1 MEVNME
7 EKIFWLGH
15 SSVMIKSG
23 KVIYIDPW
31 KLKGSPEKADL
42 VLISH
47 SHGDHLSPADVAK
60 VSKEGTV
67 VVCPADCSGFK
78 AVVLTVRP
86 GDKVQANGIPV
97 EAVPSY
103 NTNKAFHPKA
113 NNWVGFIVTV
123 DGKRIYYCGDTD
135 FIPEMK
141 QIRADIVIVPVGG
154 TYTMTA
160 EEAANA
166 VNAIKPELAIP
177 IHYGDIV
184 GSVKDAE
191 KFAKLSSVPVKI
203 KKQV

>member
-1 MEVNME
+1 ME

-15 SSVMIKSG
+15 SSVMIKSD

-31 KLKGSPEKADL
+31 KLKQAEKAD
-42 VLISH
+42 VILISH
-47 SHGDHLSPADVAK
+47 NHFDHFSPEDVDK
-60 VSKEGTV
+60 IRKDGTV
-67 VVCPADCSGFK
+67 VVCPSDCSGLQAK
-78 AVVLTVRP
+78 VLNVKP
-86 GDKVQANGIPV
+86 GDKIEANGVPV
-97 EAVPSY
+97 EVVPSY
-103 NTNKAFHPKA
+103 NTNKEFHPKA

-123 DGKRIYYCGDTD
+123 DCKRIYYCGDTD

-141 QIRADIVIVPVGG
+141 QIKADIVVIPVGG

-177 IHYGDIV
+177 IHYDDIV
-184 GSVKDAE
+184 GTVKDAE

-203 KKQV
+203 KKQI

>member
-1 MEVNME
+1 ME

-15 SSVMIKSG
+15 SSVMIKSD

-31 KLKGSPEKADL
+31 KLERAEKADV

-47 SHGDHLSPADVAK
+47 SHYDHFSPEDVAK
-60 VSKEGTV
+60 IQKDGTV
-67 VVCPADCSGFK
+67 VVCPQDCPIRDSNVINAK
-78 AVVLTVRP
+78 P
-86 GDKVQANGIPV
+86 GDKLEANGVPV

-103 NTNKAFHPKA
+103 NMNKAFHPRA
-113 NNWVGFIVTV
+113 NNWLGFIVTV
-123 DGKRIYYCGDTD
+123 EGKRIYYCGDTD

-141 QIRADIVIVPVGG
+141 QIKADIIIVPVGG

-177 IHYGDIV
+177 IHYDDIV
-184 GSVKDAE
+184 GSLRDAE
-191 KFAKLSSVPVKI
+191 KFAGLSEVPVKI
-203 KKQV
+203 KRKI

>member
-1 MEVNME
+1 ME

-31 KLKGSPEKADL
+31 KLKGNPEKADL

-47 SHGDHLSPADVAK
+47 SHGDHLSPGDVAR

-78 AVVLTVRP
+78 GVVLTVKP
-86 GDKVQANGIPV
+86 GDKVEAGGIPIEV
-97 EAVPSY
+97 VPSY

-113 NNWVGFIVTV
+113 NNWVGFIITV

-135 FIPEMK
+135 VIPEMK
-141 QIRADIVIVPVGG
+141 QIRADIVIIPVGG

-166 VNAIKPELAIP
+166 VNQIRPELAIP

-184 GSVKDAE
+184 GSAADAK
-191 KFAKLSSVPVKI
+191 KFAKLSRVPVAI
-203 KKQV
+203 KNPV

>member
-1 MEVNME
+1 ME

-15 SSVMIKSG
+15 SSVMIKSD
-23 KVIYIDPW
+23 KVIYFDPW
-31 KLKGSPEKADL
+31 KLKKAEKADV

-47 SHGDHLSPADVAK
+47 SHGDHFSPDDVGK
-60 VSKEGTV
+60 VLKDGTV
-67 VVCPADCSGFK
+67 VVCPGDCSGLK
-78 AVVLTVRP
+78 AVILTVKP
-86 GDKVQANGIPV
+86 GDRIEANGVPV

-123 DGKRIYYCGDTD
+123 EGKRIYYCGDTD

-141 QIRADIVIVPVGG
+141 QIRADIVIAPVGG

-191 KFAKLSSVPVKI
+191 RFAGLCTVPVKI
-203 KKQV
+203 KKKI